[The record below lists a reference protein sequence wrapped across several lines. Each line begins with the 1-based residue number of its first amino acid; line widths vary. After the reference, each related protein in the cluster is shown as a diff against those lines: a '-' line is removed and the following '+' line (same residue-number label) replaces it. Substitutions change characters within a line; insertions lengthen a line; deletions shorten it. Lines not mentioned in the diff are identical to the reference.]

1 MNYTEE
7 GAVTSLLAE
16 VPASEGDPKRNQDG
30 QMRGNQVA
38 SDRGALAKPEGE
50 LLVWSVQMN
59 HPNCEDGS
67 QLGSEVL
74 AARLSMSLWSCF
86 AF

>member
-1 MNYTEE
+1 
-7 GAVTSLLAE
+7 
-16 VPASEGDPKRNQDG
+16 
-30 QMRGNQVA
+30 MRGNQVA
-38 SDRGALAKPEGE
+38 SDRGARAKPEGE

-59 HPNCEDGS
+59 HPNCEDGF
-67 QLGSEVL
+67 QLGSEEVVL